1 MFLGAGPCWE
11 ICLHHTESQLMRAIL
26 YSFRRIK
33 KDGVFFCS
41 VRMYLCYC
49 RASFLTLPCRPS
61 TGEPADFRFA

>member
-1 MFLGAGPCWE
+1 
-11 ICLHHTESQLMRAIL
+11 MRAIL

-61 TGEPADFRFA
+61 TGEPADFHFA